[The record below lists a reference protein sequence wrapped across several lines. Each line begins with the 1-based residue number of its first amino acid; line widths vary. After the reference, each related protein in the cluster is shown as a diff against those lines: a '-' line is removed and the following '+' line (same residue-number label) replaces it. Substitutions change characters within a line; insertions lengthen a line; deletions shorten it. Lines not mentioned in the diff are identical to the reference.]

1 MDSSRPPVGAP
12 TIANRHRDAGLMP
25 RPRNF
30 GAPVEAE
37 VPSGRSL
44 DAPSEPTVSVI
55 LPTYNE
61 AGNIPVLLERLASA
75 LQDTAYEIIVVDDDS
90 TDRTWQVA
98 ERTAKDDER
107 IVVIRRTEER
117 GLSSAVLAGMSA
129 AGGRVLVVMDAD
141 LQHDERKIP
150 ELVAAIE
157 GGEADVC
164 LGSREADGGSYGS
177 FQRRRRLISWAG
189 AALARKLL
197 RVPVTDPMSGFF
209 AISRD
214 RFELVG
220 DEVNPRGFKI
230 MLEFL
235 ARGPRPRVAEVGYRF
250 GERVSGST
258 KLSGSV
264 VVEYL
269 RALAE
274 LFAHRVARRAGLT
287 ELTDSPT
294 V

>member
-1 MDSSRPPVGAP
+1 MDPSRPPVGAP
-12 TIANRHRDAGLMP
+12 TLANRHRDAGLMP

-30 GAPVEAE
+30 GAPVDAE
-37 VPSGRSL
+37 IPVRQATGTR
-44 DAPSEPTVSVI
+44 SEPTVSVI

-61 AGNIPVLLERLASA
+61 AGNIPVLFERLAAA
-75 LQDTAYEIIVVDDDS
+75 LQDRTYEIIVVDDDS
-90 TDRTWQVA
+90 SDGTWQVA
-98 ERTAKDDER
+98 EQQAKQDER
-107 IVVIRRTEER
+107 IEVIRRTEDR

-129 AGGRVLVVMDAD
+129 ATGRVLVVMDAD

-150 ELVAAIE
+150 DLVAAIE

-258 KLSGSV
+258 KLTGSV
-264 VVEYL
+264 AMEYL

-274 LFAHRVARRAGLT
+274 LFAHRVARRTGLA
-287 ELTDSPT
+287 D
-294 V
+294 